1 MQTSIRYSEEIQ
13 RIFKSFAGNYRQLW
27 LGGIPTQEALSLV
40 AEDWQEALAKF
51 DAEEIEQ
58 GRKNWIYNNRMP
70 PTIFEFK
77 ELLLRLKERLKTI
90 NSVPYPHDYNDD
102 INGGVMTKNCIY
114 WRKVYALPGSK
125 IESIEQWRQLM
136 GEAEK
141 EEAEYIASLKAQ
153 QPKQEQK
160 EQALFD
166 ETERGPEAT
175 ARTLAKLQQMA
186 TEHLKKGQSIL
197 RPFLSPW

>member
-1 MQTSIRYSEEIQ
+1 MQTIGNLVQQLPTPPPSGIGQQTKQPQPPKLQSKSKLQTSIRYSEEIQ

-102 INGGVMTKNCIY
+102 INGGVMTKKLHLLAQSLCI
-114 WRKVYALPGSK
+114 
-125 IESIEQWRQLM
+125 
-136 GEAEK
+136 
-141 EEAEYIASLKAQ
+141 
-153 QPKQEQK
+153 
-160 EQALFD
+160 
-166 ETERGPEAT
+166 
-175 ARTLAKLQQMA
+175 AR
-186 TEHLKKGQSIL
+186 
-197 RPFLSPW
+197 